1 MSHGSKCFMVNIYKK
16 KNNMI
21 RIKLKDQFGFRKT
34 EEIGAPLLAIILLM
48 AKRMQL
54 EAAIIVNEENVFN
67 CED

>member
-1 MSHGSKCFMVNIYKK
+1 MSHGSKCFMVNIYK

-54 EAAIIVNEENVFN
+54 EAAIIVNE
-67 CED
+67 